1 MSQENGQEMDAAY
14 DPGAWHDFGVTLG
27 TASAALLGLVS
38 LHLRAVVNDPVLR
51 RRAEIMLGLLAM
63 TLAASAAL
71 LIPGQ
76 SREALGLELMPIALV
91 YMTLSGLATFRA
103 THSPR
108 GISRDRLARFFIG
121 ELSAGLVFAGGLG
134 LLVHALGGA
143 YLVGAGVVLG
153 VLIAMLATWILF
165 IGLGIEQRD
174 AEQLMAHPPRSP
186 AGRPSP
192 ARRILGGR
200 RRLTGLPR
208 RAKMPE
214 RDTAWAMSQEN
225 VELVRKSIDA
235 FNRGDLDA
243 WMGFLSPDVIWES
256 QNVRGITPVYRGRVG
271 AREWIEQFL
280 ELFEEIHLEIEQI
293 TALGD
298 DRVLSGYTEIGRG
311 RGSGVRWNKRFGRSS
326 GSRRA

>member
-1 MSQENGQEMDAAY
+1 MDAAY
-14 DPGAWHDFGVTLG
+14 DPGAWHDFGVALVS
-27 TASAALLGLVS
+27 ASAALLGLVFVVVS

-91 YMTLSGLATFRA
+91 YITLSSLATFHA

-108 GISRDRLARFFIG
+108 GISRDRVARFFIG

-165 IGLGIEQRD
+165 IGLGIEQR
-174 AEQLMAHPPRSP
+174 
-186 AGRPSP
+186 GR
-192 ARRILGGR
+192 
-200 RRLTGLPR
+200 
-208 RAKMPE
+208 
-214 RDTAWAMSQEN
+214 
-225 VELVRKSIDA
+225 
-235 FNRGDLDA
+235 
-243 WMGFLSPDVIWES
+243 
-256 QNVRGITPVYRGRVG
+256 
-271 AREWIEQFL
+271 
-280 ELFEEIHLEIEQI
+280 
-293 TALGD
+293 
-298 DRVLSGYTEIGRG
+298 
-311 RGSGVRWNKRFGRSS
+311 
-326 GSRRA
+326 